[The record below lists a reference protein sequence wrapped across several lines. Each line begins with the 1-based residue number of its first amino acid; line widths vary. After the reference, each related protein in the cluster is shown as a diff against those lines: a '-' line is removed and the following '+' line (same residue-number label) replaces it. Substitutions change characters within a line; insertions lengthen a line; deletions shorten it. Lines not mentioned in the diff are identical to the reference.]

1 MTLGG
6 IALPVCVWARA
17 NPPVNDTRLSFLR
30 PFRRSL
36 SGRRFMHLSCVV
48 HVSLFASFPA
58 CRPGRGAFP
67 HIIREC
73 QGHSVIRC
81 RHLATKPA
89 PRGPLPPAGCSKSM
103 KKARILQI
111 YGHLIGLKSC
121 ISANKYVFLKHK
133 GTTAGQP
140 PEPGRPLERL
150 HGFPVLCIFSS
161 R

>member
-1 MTLGG
+1 VTLGG

-17 NPPVNDTRLSFLR
+17 NPPVHDTRLSILR

-48 HVSLFASFPA
+48 YVSLVASFPA
-58 CRPGRGAFP
+58 CNRGAGRSL
-67 HIIREC
+67 IIRDSR
-73 QGHSVIRC
+73 GHSVVPC
-81 RHLATKPA
+81 RHVAAKPA

-111 YGHLIGLKSC
+111 YGQITGLKRC
-121 ISANKYVFLKHK
+121 IFPNKYVFLEHK
-133 GTTAGQP
+133 GTTAGQS

>member
-17 NPPVNDTRLSFLR
+17 NPPVHDTRLSFLR

-48 HVSLFASFPA
+48 HASLIASFPA
-58 CRPGRGAFP
+58 CNLGAGRSL
-67 HIIREC
+67 IIRDSL
-73 QGHSVIRC
+73 GYSVVPC
-81 RHLATKPA
+81 RHIAAKPA
-89 PRGPLPPAGCSKSM
+89 PRGPLPPAGCFKTI

-111 YGHLIGLKSC
+111 YGQIMGLNRC
-121 ISANKYVFLKHK
+121 IFAIKYVFLEHK

>member
-17 NPPVNDTRLSFLR
+17 NPPVHDTRLSFLR
-30 PFRRSL
+30 PFRRSF

-58 CRPGRGAFP
+58 CNRGAGRSL
-67 HIIREC
+67 IIREC

-89 PRGPLPPAGCSKSM
+89 PRGPLPPAGCFKSM
-103 KKARILQI
+103 KKSRILQI

-121 ISANKYVFLKHK
+121 IYANKYVYLKYK
-133 GTTAGQP
+133 GTTAGRS

>member
-1 MTLGG
+1 MTLGR

-17 NPPVNDTRLSFLR
+17 NPPVHDTRLSFLR
-30 PFRRSL
+30 PFRRRL

-48 HVSLFASFPA
+48 NVSLIASFPA

-67 HIIREC
+67 HLRDS
-73 QGHSVIRC
+73 QGHSVIPC
-81 RHLATKPA
+81 RHVAAKPA
-89 PRGPLPPAGCSKSM
+89 PRGPLPPAGCFKSI

-111 YGHLIGLKSC
+111 YGQIKGLKRC
-121 ISANKYVFLKHK
+121 IFANKYVFLEHK
-133 GTTAGQP
+133 GTTAGRT